1 MKTYRS
7 VLTMLATASVLAALI
22 CGCGS
27 SGSSSA
33 DSSVTDKYQTAQVV
47 DSDVQS
53 ATKKALD
60 IAKSY
65 QSGDMSAKDAK
76 SKIKSIVD
84 SLSSE
89 SFDYGTMNR
98 QIILCMNDMVINLGT
113 EALNEMTAGTDESG
127 ASSDTSSAGSAL
139 ADNITEL
146 EQELGLSTES

>member
-1 MKTYRS
+1 MKNYRS
-7 VLTMLATASVLAALI
+7 VLIMLASASVIAALT

-27 SGSSSA
+27 SGSSGV
-33 DSSVTDKYQTAQVV
+33 SSVTDKYQTAEVV

-53 ATKKALD
+53 AAKKALA

-65 QSGDMSAKDAK
+65 QSGDVSAKDAK
-76 SKIKSIVD
+76 SEIRDIMD

-89 SFDYGTMNR
+89 SFAYGTMNR
-98 QIILCMNDMVINLGT
+98 QILLCMNDMVINLGT
-113 EALNEMTAGTDESG
+113 EALKEMAAGSGDSG

-146 EQELGLSTES
+146 EKELGLSTAS

>member
-22 CGCGS
+22 CGCGN
-27 SGSSSA
+27 SGSSAA
-33 DSSVTDKYQTAQVV
+33 DSSVSDKYQAAQVV

-53 ATKKALD
+53 AAKKALD

-127 ASSDTSSAGSAL
+127 ASSATSSAGSAL

>member
-7 VLTMLATASVLAALI
+7 ALTMLATASVLAALV

-27 SGSSSA
+27 SSSSA
-33 DSSVTDKYQTAQVV
+33 SASVSSKYQAAEAI

-53 ATKKALD
+53 AAKKALD

-65 QSGDMSAKDAK
+65 QSGDTSAKDAK
-76 SKIKSIVD
+76 TQIKALVD
-84 SLSSE
+84 SLDSE
-89 SFDYGTMNR
+89 SFDYGTMNK
-98 QIILCMNDMVINLGT
+98 QILLCMNDMVINLGT

-127 ASSDTSSAGSAL
+127 ASSDTSSADSAL

-146 EQELGLSTES
+146 EKELGLTTES